1 MSGLTVMAV
10 RSVRHR
16 LPSFVAT
23 GIAVFLCTLMVGAF
37 AGLAETGFADDVP
50 SASRETLLVM
60 GIVIGAW
67 GGVLALFA
75 LSSTI
80 AVAVRRRDAE
90 IGLLRSI
97 GATPRMARRL
107 VRREVL
113 GIGLVAAVAGVLAS
127 WPVGSALLAAL
138 RDGGMVDDSVE
149 FAGGPTS
156 MGAVLVATLLICAAA
171 SGIASRRATHGTTR
185 LALAEEVGAPRRSRW
200 RTIGG
205 ALLVLAGLNG
215 AVLTIAVTQHDEDP
229 FMAMSTAGNAG
240 ILLAVGMAAF
250 APQLLRLAARLVSP
264 VLGRTGV
271 AGHLAGLTTY
281 HRSHVLGTVLGAG
294 MVFAATTTG
303 IVMLIGI
310 DARTFVLP
318 PGMEQAEADTV
329 ALLNNVVVAMIGL
342 FCALVLVNALLA
354 VIGDRRVE
362 FARLR
367 LVGATP
373 EQVRS
378 SVVVEAVLV
387 ALVAG
392 ALGTLASLATVV
404 PFSIARDEGLVP
416 DGQLWLPPLVALV
429 TVALT
434 VGAATVAVGRSLRRD
449 SVLAAVGSE

>member
-1 MSGLTVMAV
+1 MSGLTTMAV

-37 AGLAETGFADDVP
+37 AGLAETGLADGVP
-50 SASRETLLVM
+50 SASRETLLIM
-60 GIVIGAW
+60 GLVIGAW
-67 GGVLALFA
+67 GAVLALFA

-80 AVAVRRRDAE
+80 AVAVRRRDVE

-97 GATPRMARRL
+97 GATPQVARRL

-113 GIGLVAAVAGVLAS
+113 GIGFVAAVAGVLAS
-127 WPVGSALLAAL
+127 WPLGAVLLAAL
-138 RDGGMVDDSVE
+138 RDGGMVDASVE
-149 FAGGPTS
+149 FAGGPAS
-156 MGAVLVATLLICAAA
+156 MGGVLLATLLICAIAA
-171 SGIASRRATHGTTR
+171 GIASRRATHGTTR
-185 LALAEEVGAPRRSRW
+185 VALTEEVGPPRRSRW
-200 RTIGG
+200 RTAGG
-205 ALLVLAGLNG
+205 ALLVIAGLNG
-215 AVLTIAVTQHDEDP
+215 AVLTIAVTQHADDP

-250 APQLLRLAARLVSP
+250 APQLLRLAARVVTP
-264 VLGRTGV
+264 ILGRSGV
-271 AGHLAGLTTY
+271 AGHLAALTTY
-281 HRSHVLGTVLGAG
+281 HRSRVLGAVVGAG

-303 IVMLIGI
+303 VVMLVGI

-318 PGMEQAEADTV
+318 PGMEQAEADTI
-329 ALLNNVVVAMIGL
+329 ALLNNAVVGMIGV

-354 VIGDRRVE
+354 VVGDRRVE

-373 EQVRS
+373 GQVRNA
-378 SVVVEAVLV
+378 VVVEAVLV
-387 ALVAG
+387 AVVAG
-392 ALGTLASLATVV
+392 VLGTLASLATVV
-404 PFSIARDEGLVP
+404 PFAIARDEGLVP
-416 DGQLWLPPLVALV
+416 NGQLWLPPLVALA